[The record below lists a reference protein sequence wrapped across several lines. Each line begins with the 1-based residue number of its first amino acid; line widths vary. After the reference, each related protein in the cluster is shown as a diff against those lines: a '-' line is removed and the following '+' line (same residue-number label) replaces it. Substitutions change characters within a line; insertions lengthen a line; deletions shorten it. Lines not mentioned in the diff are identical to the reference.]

1 MVLCVQLTMSTT
13 KAPFHTLP
21 HITVEMWS
29 QAHARYLLGYPK
41 LMSTDSSGRV
51 SVTSSKTWAE
61 LEGDDSK
68 DKLADLGRQGWLPTF
83 KKFTLKP
90 HTCTL
95 DIEPTAADIDAW
107 LRWFARSLLRLTRPS
122 QLLRVSCSAS
132 TCSCRCPPRSSAADY
147 KRQLAEIGVTMGCL
161 CASSSSRERA
171 APATTQPIAV
181 VAVVTSFAGS
191 DQYRRTCSSSL
202 STRQAGS
209 STP

>member
-21 HITVEMWS
+21 HITIEMWS

-83 KKFTLKP
+83 KKFTFKP
-90 HTCTL
+90 HTCTGE
-95 DIEPTAADIDAW
+95 IEPAAADIDAW
-107 LRWFARSLLRLTRPS
+107 LGWCARSLLRLTRPS
-122 QLLRVSCSAS
+122 QLQSRAS
-132 TCSCRCPPRSSAADY
+132 TCIVLCNGN
-147 KRQLAEIGVTMGCL
+147 GV
-161 CASSSSRERA
+161 
-171 APATTQPIAV
+171 
-181 VAVVTSFAGS
+181 
-191 DQYRRTCSSSL
+191 L
-202 STRQAGS
+202 SHALGS
-209 STP
+209 SINALVMPCYYL